1 MALIGLLLLLAQVE
15 VETLWGQL
23 VVMHG
28 YFALSPSSFF
38 LISLKGWTAKEP
50 VTNGQPVLSSNLAI
64 RQG

>member
-15 VETLWGQL
+15 VETLLGQF

-38 LISLKGWTAKEP
+38 LINLKGWTAKEP